1 MKSIFRHFV
10 NHKYLYTILVF
21 LVWMFFF
28 DENKISKQYD
38 LKARYLNLLNQKKYY
53 LTEIKNNYKLSA
65 ALESDTLLL
74 ERIAREKY
82 LMKRDNE
89 IIYLIV
95 NE

>member
-1 MKSIFRHFV
+1 MKTILQHIV
-10 NHKYLYTILVF
+10 NHKYLYTIVLF
-21 LVWMFFF
+21 LLWMVFF

-38 LKARYLNLLNQKKYY
+38 LKARYLNLLHQKKYY
-53 LTEIKNNYKLSA
+53 LTEINQNYKLST
-65 ALESDTLLL
+65 ALEKDTLLL

-89 IIYLIV
+89 VIYLIV